1 MDHNMLSED
10 FKCLSE
16 EKDFFDMVRIEEIN
30 EINAKFDNIERI
42 KIVATDGAKPYM
54 RECVD
59 DMDDATFELWMKFHF
74 ATCERQ
80 DLIGATN
87 HSLDIL
93 RKI

>member
-1 MDHNMLSED
+1 M
-10 FKCLSE
+10 SE
-16 EKDFFDMVRIEEIN
+16 EKDLFEMIRMEEIN
-30 EINAKFDNIERI
+30 ELNSKFNNIERI
-42 KIVATDGAKPYM
+42 KIVATDGATNYM
-54 RECVD
+54 REYVD
-59 DMDDATFELWMKFHF
+59 EMDDATFELWMKYHF